1 MCRQTPLVWLYLIG
15 WSLGWW
21 MLARPRP
28 LPISPSTGSRPAIAV
43 IIPARNEAL
52 SLPKLLPTVAAQ
64 LRSSDEM
71 IVVDDHSTD
80 GTAEVARAH
89 GAQVVTPPEFD
100 SAVWLGKPH
109 ACSVGAEASS
119 APLLV
124 FLDADVVASTD
135 LLDRLADVLANHADS
150 VVSAQPWHHT
160 ERWYEQ
166 ASMLGNIVSL
176 MGTGAFTPVG
186 PRVGSIM
193 AFGPVLAVQRR
204 AYMQVGGHAH
214 PSVRRTRVE
223 DIALARAVGSAAMFT
238 GRPSVQFRMY
248 PGGFRELFNGWTRNM
263 SAGLSATPWWAAVA
277 VGAWVWSVAG
287 GWLTWPW
294 AYPLTAVQLW
304 VLGRR
309 AGSFRWL
316 TAALFP
322 LAVIVFVATVVRS
335 VFHRLAGRSVGWKGR
350 ALHDR

>member
-1 MCRQTPLVWLYLIG
+1 
-15 WSLGWW
+15 

-28 LPISPSTGSRPAIAV
+28 LPAAEACRPATAV

-52 SLPKLLPTVAAQ
+52 TLPRLLPTVAAQ
-64 LRSSDEM
+64 LRSGDEL

-80 GTAEVARAH
+80 ATAAVARAL
-89 GAQVVTPPEFD
+89 GAQVITPPEFD
-100 SAVWLGKPH
+100 RAVWLGKPH
-109 ACSVGAEASS
+109 ACSVGAAASS

-124 FLDADVVASTD
+124 FLDADVVAPAD

-150 VVSAQPWHHT
+150 VVSVQPWHHT
-160 ERWYEQ
+160 ELWYEQ
-166 ASMLGNIVSL
+166 ASLLGNIVSL

-193 AFGPVLAVQRR
+193 AFGPVLAVQRST
-204 AYMQVGGHAH
+204 YIETGGHAH
-214 PSVRRTRVE
+214 PSVRHTRVE
-223 DIALARAVGSAAMFT
+223 DIALARAVGRAAMFT
-238 GRPSVQFRMY
+238 GRSSVQFRMY
-248 PGGFRELFNGWTRNM
+248 PGGFREMLNGWTRNM
-263 SAGLSATPWWAAVA
+263 SAGLSATPWWAALA

-322 LAVIVFVATVVRS
+322 LAVTVFVATVVRS
-335 VFHRLAGRSVGWKGR
+335 VYHRLAGRSVGWKGR